1 MAKTTLAV
9 LVEAANFRIVGSPS
23 ERSEGSYT
31 IEQSN
36 GEDALG
42 NERWHNYG
50 PVVADGSRAYGSRAE
65 EEGCATVPAVL
76 FRRLMYL
83 AKAGIRAQEEEFRL
97 RQRTQ
102 EKDAPFDAT
111 KEEAETSL

>member
-9 LVEAANFRIVGSPS
+9 LIEAANFRIVGPAS
-23 ERSEGSYT
+23 EHGEGSYT

-50 PVVADGSRAYGSRAE
+50 PTVSDGSRGYGSRAE
-65 EEGCATVPAVL
+65 EEGCATVPATL
-76 FRRLMYL
+76 FRRMMSL
-83 AKAGIRAQEEEFRL
+83 AKAGIRAQEEELRL

-111 KEEAETSL
+111 KEEAESA